1 MEIDEIIQDLISET
15 KETPN
20 PSWVKYY
27 EELNDRV
34 YWLINEVDDDLLY
47 LVDKIFRWNREDVGI
62 PVEERKPIKIYINSP
77 GGSLDI
83 EETLVSVIQLSKTP
97 VYGVA
102 LGMVASAAS
111 LIYLACHKKFALPN
125 AYFILHKGS
134 TSGMS
139 GNFNDIQAAM
149 DDYKKQVEKMIG
161 FYISSTKYT
170 EEEIRR
176 NIENDW
182 YVRDED
188 IVKFGLVDEIVT
200 DIDSIV

>member
-1 MEIDEIIQDLISET
+1 MELNEMMEELINKT
-15 KETPN
+15 TDTPN

-27 EELNDRV
+27 EELDDRV
-34 YWLINEVDDDLLY
+34 YWLIDEVDDDLLY
-47 LVDKIFRWNREDVGI
+47 LVDKIFRWNREDKDI
-62 PVEERKPIKIYINSP
+62 PIEERKPIKLYINSP

-97 VYGVA
+97 VYGIA

-149 DDYKKQVEKMIG
+149 NDYKKQVEKMIE
-161 FYISSTKYT
+161 FYISNTKYT
-170 EEEIRR
+170 EEEIRT
-176 NIENDW
+176 NIDNDW

-188 IVKFGLVDEIVT
+188 IIKFGLVDEIVT